1 MITIA
6 LADPPELPAGRR
18 DVYLPIVGGPPP
30 VVAVNPVTAFY
41 RLLTADQRQQ
51 RGRLEVCACLEQ
63 AAMWRAHGLAML
75 GDPWSHRDKD
85 GIAPN
90 AYARRA
96 GCVLP
101 KDYALDGNNVE
112 SLCAGSADPA
122 VMFAAL
128 AASAAHRVHLFG
140 ELDFYRRQDK
150 IGVAVCES
158 PDPQSMFR
166 WYWAIFISRCE

>member
-6 LADPPELPAGRR
+6 LADPPELPAVSR
-18 DVYLPIVGGPPP
+18 DVFLPIVGGPPP
-30 VVAVNPVTAFY
+30 VVTVNPVTAFY

-63 AAMWRAHGLAML
+63 AATWRAFGLSH
-75 GDPWSHRDKD
+75 GDPWAHVDRH
-85 GIAPN
+85 GTRPN

-101 KDYALDGNNVE
+101 KDYDTNGNQVE
-112 SLCAGSADPA
+112 SLVAGSTDAN

-128 AASAAHRVHLFG
+128 VASASHADHLFG
-140 ELDFYRRQDK
+140 RNDFYRSQDK
-150 IGVAVCES
+150 IGVAVCEG
-158 PDPQSMFR
+158 PGGFR

>member
-6 LADPPELPAGRR
+6 LADPPELPPGSR
-18 DVYLPIVGGPPP
+18 DVFLPVVGGPPP

-63 AAMWRAHGLAML
+63 AAMWRAFGLSH
-75 GDPWSHRDKD
+75 GDPWSHRDRD

-101 KDYALDGNNVE
+101 AEYGDGNNVE
-112 SLCAGSADPA
+112 SLVAGSDSALI
-122 VMFAAL
+122 MFAAL
-128 AASAAHRVHLFG
+128 AASQSHANHLFG
-140 ELDFYRRQDK
+140 LNSFFKRQDK
-150 IGVAVCES
+150 IGVAVCEG
-158 PDPQSMFR
+158 PGEFR
-166 WYWAIFISRCE
+166 WYWCVMISRCE